1 MESTRAGNMMDQEVR
16 VAHWNS
22 HLGCAAGRDLQR
34 NAGKAA
40 GEAAGEADTMSREMP
55 EKVQ

>member
-1 MESTRAGNMMDQEVR
+1 MESTTAGNVMDQEVR
-16 VAHWNS
+16 EARWNS
-22 HLGCAAGRDLQR
+22 HLRCAAGRDLPR

-40 GEAAGEADTMSREMP
+40 GEADKMSREMP